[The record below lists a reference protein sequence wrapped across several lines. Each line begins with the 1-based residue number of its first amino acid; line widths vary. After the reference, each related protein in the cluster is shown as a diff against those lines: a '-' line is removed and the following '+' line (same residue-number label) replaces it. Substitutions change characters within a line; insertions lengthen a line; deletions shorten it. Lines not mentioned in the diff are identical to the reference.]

1 MSMKE
6 IGQVFG
12 IVGFSTLA
20 VVAICAVSNKILSL

>member
-12 IVGFSTLA
+12 IVGFATLA
-20 VVAICAVSNKILSL
+20 VVAVCIVSNKILNV